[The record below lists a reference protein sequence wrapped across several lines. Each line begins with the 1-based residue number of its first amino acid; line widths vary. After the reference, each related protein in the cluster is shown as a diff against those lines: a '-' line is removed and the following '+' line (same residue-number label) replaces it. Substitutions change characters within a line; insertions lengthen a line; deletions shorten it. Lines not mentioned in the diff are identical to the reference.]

1 MDQNAQAHLA
11 ELISSARAG
20 PHSGDPDAWKSR
32 VFGDFNSALA
42 GLRAVGAVNP
52 EEAEDWT
59 NRLMVA
65 LGEEPLEPLES
76 IPGVSRLRLISFGQ
90 NAPPR
95 PPSPPPASRFL
106 ALVPANEPDRPLDCG
121 GRVQI
126 LGVEL
131 YSDKV
136 TVNWRLAPEPDYEAV
151 FAVELAE
158 QEDDLQGLPELQRSH
173 QRQRLVH
180 RLQMQRTFV
189 RLADDLGT
197 AYHGRGGGSGGGGNE
212 KRGHTDFLPGV
223 PSEARHLTVTWDDN
237 MQFGVQLPPDRG

>member
-11 ELISSARAG
+11 ELISLARVG
-20 PHSGDPDAWKSR
+20 PHAGDLDAWKSR
-32 VFGDFNSALA
+32 AFGGFSSAIA
-42 GLRAVGAVNP
+42 ALRAVGAVGP

-59 NRLMVA
+59 NRMMVA

-76 IPGVSRLRLISFGQ
+76 IPGVIRVRAISFGQ
-90 NAPPR
+90 NGEPV

-106 ALVPANEPDRPLDCG
+106 ALVPANEPDRPLDYG

-151 FAVELAE
+151 FAVELSE
-158 QEDDLQGLPELQRSH
+158 QEDDLEGLPDLQRSH
-173 QRQRLVH
+173 MRQQLVH
-180 RLQMQRTFV
+180 RLQMQRRFV
-189 RLADDLGT
+189 RLSDDLGT
-197 AYHGRGGGSGGGGNE
+197 EYQGRGGGSGGGGNE
-212 KRGHTDFLPGV
+212 KRGHTDFLPGA
-223 PSEARHLTVTWDDN
+223 PPEARYLTVTWGDDL
-237 MQFGVQLPPDRG
+237 QFAVQLPSDRA